1 MQWFPLHLNDGNAYI
16 PYQPRWIMGTVTF
29 ARRPVGA
36 ASAMDLATLSYVYGA
51 LLGFFHGARIA
62 ESEGFRVDHYGSLIA
77 EISPSFGEFF
87 KHEGA
92 VIQSGNYSVRKSV
105 EDLGRS
111 HGTAGASSAS
121 RRDQRR
127 ISDVRLRVLQAGRV
141 RRLRKRG
148 TRRPPSS
155 CSVGALTET
164 CRETTNLSPWRRA
177 YGLRARTRLS

>member
-1 MQWFPLHLNDGNAYI
+1 
-16 PYQPRWIMGTVTF
+16 MGTVTF

-92 VIQSGNYSVRKSV
+92 VIQSGNYKVSESPLKISV
-105 EDLGRS
+105 EATERLAQAARAGGINAEFPTFVSGFFKRAVSAGYENEELAASIKLFRGGTNGDLS
-111 HGTAGASSAS
+111 
-121 RRDQRR
+121 
-127 ISDVRLRVLQAGRV
+127 
-141 RRLRKRG
+141 
-148 TRRPPSS
+148 
-155 CSVGALTET
+155 
-164 CRETTNLSPWRRA
+164 
-177 YGLRARTRLS
+177 